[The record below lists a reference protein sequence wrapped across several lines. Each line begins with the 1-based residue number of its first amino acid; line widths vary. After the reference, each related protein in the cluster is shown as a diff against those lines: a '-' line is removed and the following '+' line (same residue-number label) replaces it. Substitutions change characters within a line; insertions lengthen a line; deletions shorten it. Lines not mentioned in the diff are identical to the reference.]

1 MIFYTSD
8 LHFGHANAIKF
19 DERPFTDVDD
29 MADGMI
35 HNWSSRV
42 GKNDTVYILGD
53 FCFKLKDPEPILAR
67 LKGHKR
73 LILGNHDQVIM
84 GSEKLQSYFDDIQK
98 MDYVS
103 DRGKLIVMCHFP
115 IAEWNKK
122 KSGAYHFYGHIH
134 KSSPEVYSFMTG
146 QGRAYNVGCMINNYM
161 PCTADEIIRNNEI
174 YQARLQSEAK

>member
-29 MADGMI
+29 MAEGMI
-35 HNWSSRV
+35 HNWNSRV

-67 LKGHKR
+67 LKGRKH
-73 LILGNHDQVIM
+73 LIIGNHDQVIM

-98 MDYVS
+98 MDYIS
-103 DRGKLIVMCHFP
+103 DRGKLIIMCHFP

-134 KSSPEVYSFMTG
+134 KSSPEVYSFMTS

-161 PCTADEIIRNNEI
+161 PCTADEIILNNEI
-174 YQARLQSEAK
+174 YQARLQTSP

>member
-1 MIFYTSD
+1 
-8 LHFGHANAIKF
+8 
-19 DERPFTDVDD
+19 
-29 MADGMI
+29 
-35 HNWSSRV
+35 
-42 GKNDTVYILGD
+42 
-53 FCFKLKDPEPILAR
+53 
-67 LKGHKR
+67 
-73 LILGNHDQVIM
+73 
-84 GSEKLQSYFDDIQK
+84 

-134 KSSPEVYSFMTG
+134 KSSPEVYRFMTG

>member
-35 HNWSSRV
+35 HNWNSRV

-103 DRGKLIVMCHFP
+103 DRGKLIVMCDCAIFGYLAFHFSP
-115 IAEWNKK
+115 KASSSYRAVSSSTAAYTRF
-122 KSGAYHFYGHIH
+122 KSAI
-134 KSSPEVYSFMTG
+134 SALMS
-146 QGRAYNVGCMINNYM
+146 
-161 PCTADEIIRNNEI
+161 
-174 YQARLQSEAK
+174 L